1 MISIEDITMLDKQIE
16 LLMDYKPIPE
26 HEVKAL
32 CEKVIFTHNS
42 PGQGDPFKGE

>member
-1 MISIEDITMLDKQIE
+1 MSIISLDDITQLDKQIE

-32 CEKVIFTHNS
+32 CDKVTNKFMTKYHL
-42 PGQGDPFKGE
+42 